1 MGERGGV
8 TKNEMETSSTEKK
21 EMLYNRYYDRYDTIA
36 VSALSACNRNICPSL
51 STSSS
56 SSSPSFAPRVCLFD
70 FVFWSTRSA
79 VSYGIVAAKGM
90 GVGTGDSLLQLVDR
104 QSGEQEEKKK
114 KQSSSRVTNVLKGA
128 VIGASAIAY
137 RVPGMIPDHE

>member
-1 MGERGGV
+1 MGKRGGV

-51 STSSS
+51 SSSS
-56 SSSPSFAPRVCLFD
+56 SSSSCPSFAPCVCLFD

-79 VSYGIVAAKGM
+79 VSYGNVAAKGT
-90 GVGTGDSLLQLVDR
+90 GVGRGDSLLQVVDR
-104 QSGEQEEKKK
+104 QSGEQEEEE
-114 KQSSSRVTNVLKGA
+114 A
-128 VIGASAIAY
+128 EEA
-137 RVPGMIPDHE
+137 E